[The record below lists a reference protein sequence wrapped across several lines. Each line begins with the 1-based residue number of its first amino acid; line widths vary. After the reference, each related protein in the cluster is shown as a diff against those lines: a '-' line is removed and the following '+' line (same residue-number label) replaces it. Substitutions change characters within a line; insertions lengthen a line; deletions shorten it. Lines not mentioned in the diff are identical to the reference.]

1 MSKIPEDVLFKV
13 SLEAGLIPCK
23 GAWIGTTE
31 QIRSAAEKLGLTT
44 KEYCEELGAYR
55 KDLMNELTRHWS
67 ELVKQVHYVIAYFIH
82 ANDLSDSEAEE
93 DIEAALDQFAKK
105 CGLPEHDWNAEY
117 EELYGNSREE
127 NPD

>member
-1 MSKIPEDVLFKV
+1 MSNIPEDVLFKV
-13 SLEAGLIPCK
+13 SLEVGLRPCK
-23 GAWIGTTE
+23 GAWIATPE
-31 QIRSAAEKLGLTT
+31 QIRAAAEKLGLTT

-55 KDLMNELTRHWS
+55 KALMAELTRHWS
-67 ELVKQVHYVIAYFIH
+67 ELIKKVHYVIAYFIH